1 MVSSLKGIAKQ
12 VGRFL
17 GKNNGAT
24 GVDIGSR
31 FLKSV
36 TLQPG
41 RSSPI
46 LKNFSIETVT
56 ANPLNDAHVVPI
68 KDEPFVKLHDL
79 LTHPVSISVS
89 GPQVLLKPIILPFM
103 EEKDLREHLTLE
115 LDRYIPFNIQDV
127 VWDIYRHEGSDFLN
141 EEKQEVYLVIAKKNF
156 IKDQIQQFEQQ
167 GVKISF
173 IDIDSFA
180 LINMVIYNYGNVGT
194 LLLVHL
200 GPTGILFVILQ
211 DGKPVHL
218 RQVSYE
224 AEWYGDLLER
234 VLLAWEVNDE
244 AYTLGDA
251 EMVLLQ
257 QFVQETLAQVTE
269 FLNHLLDMSDK
280 VEVQAVLL
288 SGGYSMV
295 EGLAENLAD
304 RLKISVNLV
313 DPFNRIAVP
322 PAMQQDVRFQKVSPL
337 LGVAVGVALRGVISS

>member
-1 MVSSLKGIAKQ
+1 VAISL
-12 VGRFL
+12 
-17 GKNNGAT
+17 
-24 GVDIGSR
+24 
-31 FLKSV
+31 
-36 TLQPG
+36 
-41 RSSPI
+41 
-46 LKNFSIETVT
+46 
-56 ANPLNDAHVVPI
+56 
-68 KDEPFVKLHDL
+68 
-79 LTHPVSISVS
+79 S
-89 GPQVLLKPIILPFM
+89 GPQVLLKPIVLPFM

-127 VWDIYRHEGSDFLN
+127 LWDIYRHEGSDVLKG
-141 EEKQEVYLVIAKKNF
+141 EKQECFLVIAKKNF
-156 IKDQIQQFEQQ
+156 VKDQIQQFEQQ

-180 LINMVIYNYGNVGT
+180 LVNMVVYNYGNVGT

-234 VLLAWEVNDE
+234 VLLAREVTNE
-244 AYTLGDA
+244 TYTLGNA

-257 QFVQETLAQVTE
+257 QFVQETLTQVTE

-280 VEVQAVLL
+280 VEVQAILL

-295 EGLAENLAD
+295 EGLAEKLAD
-304 RLKISVNLV
+304 RLKISVSLV
-313 DPFNRIAVP
+313 DPFNHIAVP